1 MKLIDILAAVLLVVG
16 GLNWGL
22 YGLFDLDLVA
32 SATGAGSAFS
42 QFVYVAVGLAALYQ
56 AISLRSI
63 QGSME
68 SGRSAA
74 EAVRTALHPD
84 SSR

>member
-1 MKLIDILAAVLLVVG
+1 
-16 GLNWGL
+16 
-22 YGLFDLDLVA
+22 VA

-63 QGSME
+63 QRRWNVSL
-68 SGRSAA
+68 A
-74 EAVRTALHPD
+74 TA
-84 SSR
+84 S